1 MLISPTIWSFVAGA
15 TLFFIVSLV
24 FIYQGRAGRESSLRR
39 GADMAIWAVVLIC
52 GIYIGLAIVND
63 LHVYARVELI
73 FNGVLIATLVIMRWQ
88 GVSQRLAVAI
98 LLIGLHGLWDVLHL
112 FELPL
117 ANDLVPSWH
126 AWTCGILNLGY
137 FILALPIFI
146 VIMRFGR
153 VNNNK

>member
-1 MLISPTIWSFVAGA
+1 MPTSSTLWSFVAGA
-15 TLFFIVSLV
+15 AIFFVVSLV
-24 FIYQGRAGRESSLRR
+24 FIYQGHAGRESSLRR
-39 GADMAIWAVVLIC
+39 GTDMAIWAVVLIC
-52 GIYIGLAIVND
+52 GIYSGLAIVND
-63 LHVYARVELI
+63 LHVYAKVELL

-88 GVSQRLAVAI
+88 GVSQRLAFAI

-117 ANDLVPSWH
+117 TNDLVPNWH

-146 VIMRFGR
+146 AIMRFGR
-153 VNNNK
+153 VNINK

>member
-1 MLISPTIWSFVAGA
+1 
-15 TLFFIVSLV
+15 
-24 FIYQGRAGRESSLRR
+24 
-39 GADMAIWAVVLIC
+39 
-52 GIYIGLAIVND
+52 
-63 LHVYARVELI
+63 LI

-88 GVSQRLAVAI
+88 GVFQRLAFAI

-137 FILALPIFI
+137 FILALPIF
-146 VIMRFGR
+146 VAIMRFGR
-153 VNNNK
+153 LNHNK